1 MNRFTWTV
9 ILLLFSACTSSR
21 WIIDEIPQPDLSESV
36 VVSTHPVIE
45 LGQMPTPD
53 VPFLRISGIDKQT
66 VEYPLKIEANRV
78 IQSYRPRYGWLA
90 FGLMGAGAL
99 IYIANADD
107 LFETDITTTQK
118 NVLYGSA
125 AFVVAASV
133 LNMKPYG
140 EPRYTGEKRFLN
152 EVNREQRTS
161 ERGASKAPFEVLISA
176 SHDGEVLVTGL
187 QKTVSGTMNLNLISE
202 LGLRAFSPDVAKTID
217 LTIKSEFDEKSINIP
232 VEQILRRYVRVASR
246 NTPLRSSPQ
255 TGVNNIITNVAEA
268 SLLPWIETVDNGW
281 YRVMLGVTPT
291 FIRVTDGALV
301 WRPAIDNESELVVS
315 TSKAAFGGIDVE
327 RNIPSTNS
335 SNPDAIAIIIANTN
349 YQDLT
354 IRNEHGMRSL
364 QLMKT
369 YLRETLGYKD
379 ERIIIV
385 DDFNSEESVSTLV
398 NYNSEEQTIHGKS
411 ISRNTDLFVYYTGA
425 GGSIESGG
433 RVEPAFLPIDGLPNE
448 GISVRELFTVLRGLP
463 VNRIH
468 VLVDSDFSASNLLTV
483 GSRTN
488 PSYTQLASIITNP
501 NNKSWVMFASEPSQ
515 LAGTYVSSDRR
526 TDRIHGIL
534 TYYFC
539 RALQDGNTES
549 DMILRYLQRNMTFT
563 SRRLHNRPQD
573 PTFFGNRDGDL
584 LRIID

>member
-1 MNRFTWTV
+1 MNRIIWSI

-21 WIIDEIPQPDLSESV
+21 WIIDETPQADLSEPV
-36 VVSTHPVIE
+36 VISTHPVIE

-53 VPFLRISGIDKQT
+53 MPFLRISGIDKQT
-66 VEYPLKIEANRV
+66 VEYPLKIEASRV

-99 IYIANADD
+99 VYIANADN
-107 LFETDITTTQK
+107 LFETDLSKTQK

-125 AFVVAASV
+125 AFIVTASL

-140 EPRYTGEKRFLN
+140 DPRYTGEKRFLS
-152 EVNREQRTS
+152 EVDREQRTT
-161 ERGASKAPFEVLISA
+161 ERGASTNPFDVLISA
-176 SHDGEVLVTGL
+176 SHNGEELVTGL
-187 QKTVSGTMNLNLISE
+187 QKTVRGTLNLNLISE

-217 LTIKSEFDEKSINIP
+217 ITLKSEFDEKSISIP
-232 VEQILRRYVRVASR
+232 VEQILRRYVRVVSR

-255 TGVNNIITNVAEA
+255 TGINNVITNVAEA
-268 SLLPWIETVDNGW
+268 SLLPWVETVDNGW

-291 FIRVTDGALV
+291 YIRETDGALV

-315 TSKAAFGGIDVE
+315 TSNSAFGGIDVE
-327 RNIPSTNS
+327 RNIPSISGSNS
-335 SNPDAIAIIIANTN
+335 DAIAIVIANTN

-364 QLMKT
+364 QLMKA
-369 YLRETLGYKD
+369 YLKETLGYKD
-379 ERIIIV
+379 DRIIIV

-398 NYNSEEQTIHGKS
+398 NFNSDEQTIHGKP
-411 ISRNTDLFVYYTGA
+411 ITRNTDVFVYYTGA
-425 GGSIESGG
+425 GGIIESNG
-433 RVEPAFLPIDGLPNE
+433 RTEAAFLPIDGLPNE
-448 GISVRELFTVLRGLP
+448 GITVRELFTRLRGLP
-463 VNRIH
+463 VNRIQ
-468 VLVDSDFSASNLLTV
+468 VLIDADFSARNASAV
-483 GSRTN
+483 GSQTN
-488 PSYTQLASIITNP
+488 PSYAQLASIVTNS
-501 NNKSWVMFASEPSQ
+501 NNKSWVLFASEPSQ

-539 RALQDGNTES
+539 RALQDGNTEN
-549 DMILRYLQRNMTFT
+549 DMIMRYLQRNMTFT

-573 PTFFGNRDGDL
+573 PTFFGNREGDL
-584 LRIID
+584 LRIIE